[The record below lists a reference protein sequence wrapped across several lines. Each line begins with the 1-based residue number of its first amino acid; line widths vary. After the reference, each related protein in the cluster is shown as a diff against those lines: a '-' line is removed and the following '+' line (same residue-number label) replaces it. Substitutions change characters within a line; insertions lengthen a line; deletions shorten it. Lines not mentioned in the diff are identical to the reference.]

1 MTNFKNFSNEQ
12 LETKRKDLNEKIDR
26 ALFEMK
32 LNEDLPKWYDELEE
46 VIQEIKFRSKQK

>member
-32 LNEDLPKWYDELEE
+32 LNEDLPKWYDELED

>member
-1 MTNFKNFSNEQ
+1 MNNWKQ
-12 LETKRKDLNEKIDR
+12 RGKILMKKIDR

-32 LNEDLPKWYDELEE
+32 LNEDLPKWYDELED